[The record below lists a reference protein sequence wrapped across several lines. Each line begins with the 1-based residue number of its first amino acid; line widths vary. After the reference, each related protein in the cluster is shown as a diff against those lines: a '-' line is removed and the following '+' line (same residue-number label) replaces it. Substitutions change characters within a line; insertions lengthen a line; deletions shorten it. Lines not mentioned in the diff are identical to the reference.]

1 LQEFERLRTDP
12 AQSHWKNSSRSLR
25 GTGGTPMILFARL
38 RQARRRAQGIIVVPP
53 VSRVSPAGWHVS
65 PALYLKNRDVNHPR
79 FSISILAPSMK
90 FSGPCSIRT
99 TQQKVAIAKNV
110 SQSTKR
116 KYRTRRYYPSAVSIA
131 RGSRSRPG
139 RLALKTTSFAPPTP
153 KVREQ

>member
-1 LQEFERLRTDP
+1 
-12 AQSHWKNSSRSLR
+12 
-25 GTGGTPMILFARL
+25 MILFARPE
-38 RQARRRAQGIIVVPP
+38 RHARRRAQGIIGLA
-53 VSRVSPAGWHVS
+53 SRFGPRRRHVS
-65 PALYLKNRDVNHPR
+65 SGAPYLKNREVNHPR

-131 RGSRSRPG
+131 RGSGFPPKSARPLNNELRLTNAQNPRTIVPSLHRSQIFRD
-139 RLALKTTSFAPPTP
+139 L
-153 KVREQ
+153 